1 MENVLTKEQLN
12 TLDKSALIEMIM
24 SQTQQLK
31 ELNLT
36 LDKLVEQ
43 IAISNNARFGKKS
56 EAGLV
61 DENQVSFF
69 NEVEALASS
78 DIPEPT
84 AEIVVASYKR
94 KKKAGKREEDLKDF
108 PSRIIK
114 HSLSEEELAV
124 HFPGGYTKLPD
135 EIYKKLEYHPAWHE
149 VLEHHIEVYKDKASQ
164 KIIKAKRPV
173 EMLNKSIA
181 TPSLASCILN
191 AKYTNSL
198 PLYRIEQEFARNEI
212 NISRQTMANWVITLS
227 ERYLS
232 LIYDRLKSEIKKAS
246 VVHADETPVTVT
258 KDGRET
264 MHKSYMWVYRTGTM
278 CKANPAIIYEYQ
290 KTRAKEHPLKFL
302 EGFNGKLVCDGYS
315 VYHNIEAEEGS
326 NFEIAGCWAHAR
338 RPFAEV
344 VKAAGK
350 DKAKGTVAYEAL
362 AQISNIYYIDNALAK
377 LPASE
382 RKKRRKLLVKPEV
395 DAFFTWIKSHQND
408 VPPSSKTSS
417 GINYCINQEK
427 YLRTFLTDPQIPLDN
442 NAAERAIRG
451 FCIGKN
457 NWRLIDT
464 INGANASA
472 VVYSIVETAK
482 ANDLKIYEYLK

>member
-1 MENVLTKEQLN
+1 MSKQIKYNKNMENVLTKEQLN
-12 TLDKSALIEMIM
+12 TLDKSVLIEMVL

-69 NEVEALASS
+69 NDVEALA
-78 DIPEPT
+78 DKNIPEPA

-114 HSLSEEELAV
+114 HSLSEEELAE
-124 HFPGGYTKLPD
+124 HFPGEYTKLPD

-173 EMLNKSIA
+173 EMLQKSIA

-191 AKYTNSL
+191 AKYTNAL

-212 NISRQTMANWVITLS
+212 SISRQTMANWVITLS

-232 LIYDRLKSEIKKAS
+232 LVYDRLKAEIKKAS
-246 VVHADETPVTVT
+246 VIHADETPVAVT
-258 KDGRET
+258 KA
-264 MHKSYMWVYRTGTM
+264 V
-278 CKANPAIIYEYQ
+278 
-290 KTRAKEHPLKFL
+290 
-302 EGFNGKLVCDGYS
+302 
-315 VYHNIEAEEGS
+315 
-326 NFEIAGCWAHAR
+326 
-338 RPFAEV
+338 
-344 VKAAGK
+344 GK
-350 DKAKGTVAYEAL
+350 DKAKGTIAYEAL

-395 DAFFTWIKSHQND
+395 DAFFEWIKLHQND
-408 VPPSSKTSS
+408 IPPAQVNNAYELQYQVYLL
-417 GINYCINQEK
+417 GHHQK
-427 YLRTFLTDPQIPLDN
+427 YLLFQDIFFCHDN
-442 NAAERAIRG
+442 PDV
-451 FCIGKN
+451 
-457 NWRLIDT
+457 LI
-464 INGANASA
+464 
-472 VVYSIVETAK
+472 
-482 ANDLKIYEYLK
+482 LLYLRFSLLLNHQCN